1 MPKGHEKESSK
12 TQNAFSPDNVRET
25 RDVTN
30 ILSILDNPIVRT
42 NPFGANVTGDTSYR
56 RAERISAALHL
67 VTNHVPD
74 NEPLRTA
81 VRTGGI
87 ELLGLLLGL
96 RSGFRSLASEK
107 GQASLAAIRE
117 LISLVR
123 LLAVAGYVSSQNVS
137 AIAEALDEL
146 GSLIVV
152 SQKSVLAEQVSI
164 SRDDLIPA
172 QKSSLRTDLPIKN
185 ASRTNAGIRGSQI
198 QKDNIKDA
206 SDTNSARSGQ
216 IMDILKLGGVLGIK
230 DISANLPQYS
240 EKMIQRELADL
251 VDANRV
257 KKIGAK
263 RWSRYQ
269 IVS

>member
-1 MPKGHEKESSK
+1 MPKGHEKDSSK
-12 TQNAFSPDNVRET
+12 TQNTFSSDNIRDS

-67 VTNHVPD
+67 ITNHVPD

-107 GQASLAAIRE
+107 GQASLASIRE

-123 LLAVAGYVSSQNVS
+123 LLAVAGYVSSQNVN

-152 SQKSVLAEQVSI
+152 SQRSVLAEQVSI
-164 SRDDLIPA
+164 SRDDLMPA
-172 QKSSLRTDLPIKN
+172 QKTPFRTESPIKN
-185 ASRTNAGIRGSQI
+185 ISRTVGPVQRVNV
-198 QKDNIKDA
+198 QKDTQKDV

-216 IMDILKLGGVLGIK
+216 IMDILKLGGMLGIK

-240 EKMIQRELADL
+240 EKMIQRELAYL
-251 VDANRV
+251 VESNKV

>member
-1 MPKGHEKESSK
+1 MPKGHEKDSSK
-12 TQNAFSPDNVRET
+12 TQNSFSPDSVRDT
-25 RDVTN
+25 RDVTD
-30 ILSILDNPIVRT
+30 ILSVLDNPVVRT

-56 RAERISAALHL
+56 RAERIAAALHL
-67 VTNHVPD
+67 VTNHVPE
-74 NEPLRTA
+74 NEPIRTS
-81 VRTGGI
+81 VRTGAI
-87 ELLGLLLGL
+87 ELLALLLGL

-152 SQKSVLAEQVSI
+152 SQRSVLAEQVSI
-164 SRDDLIPA
+164 SREDLLPA
-172 QKSSLRTDLPIKN
+172 QKTSLRTDTHVKN
-185 ASRTNAGIRGSQI
+185 TQRTIGRPTTSSA
-198 QKDNIKDA
+198 QKDKEKDV
-206 SDTNSARSGQ
+206 SDPNSARSGQ
-216 IMDILKLGGVLGIK
+216 IMDILKLGGILGIK